1 MKKGLLRTLS
11 AVVAISM
18 LLCMG
23 LSAAAVTT
31 STSVTEYDIANSK
44 VTVTTNVAGAV
55 PSEQVAFLV
64 EKGANIIWIDQKP
77 ADNSG
82 AASSSFTDTVA
93 NAIGATAKVGTASTA
108 ATAITQAGAIAL
120 PSYNVT
126 WSVKDSTTSYVVA
139 VVGDAAIDKNATSVS
154 TTDAVTFYVVCAP
167 DEELLTINGDEA
179 ALVDGKISYN
189 VGETKVTAYEFAF
202 GKKDIDEVAAPVA
215 TKSGDVTKADAEN
228 KAATV
233 IATAENATEYGI
245 VVAKQGYDFTQVEAN
260 FASLATDGG
269 EGVEVIKLAALG
281 ANAEGQFV
289 IKIDDAAQTF
299 FVDGTIYEAK
309 VYALKG
315 ETLSLSDTFELN

>member
-18 LLCMG
+18 LLCMS

-44 VTVTTNVAGAV
+44 VTVTTSVAGAV

-64 EKGANIIWIDQKP
+64 EKGENIIWIDQKP
-77 ADNSG
+77 ADTAG
-82 AASSSFTDTVA
+82 AASSTFTDTVA
-93 NAIGATAKVGTASTA
+93 NAIGATAKVGTQSTA
-108 ATAITQAGAIAL
+108 ATAIEQAGAIAL
-120 PSYNVT
+120 PSYTVT
-126 WSVKDSTTSYVVA
+126 WSVVDSTTSKVVA
-139 VVGDAAIDKNATSVS
+139 VVGDAAIDKSATSVA
-154 TTDAVTFYVVCAP
+154 TTDTVTFYVVCAP
-167 DEELLTINGDEA
+167 DEVLLTINGEA
-179 ALVDGKISYN
+179 AELVDGKISYN
-189 VGETKVTAYEFAF
+189 VGATKVTAYEFAF
-202 GKKDIDEVAAPVA
+202 GKKAIDEAATPVA
-215 TKSGDVTKADAEN
+215 TKSGDVTKADATN

-233 IATAENATEYGI
+233 IATAENATEFGI
-245 VVAKQGYDFTQVEAN
+245 VVAKKGYDFDQVAAN

-289 IKIDDAAQTF
+289 IKIDDAAETF
-299 FVDGTIYEAK
+299 FVEGTVYEAK

-315 ETLSLSDTFELN
+315 DSVELSETFELN

>member
-64 EKGANIIWIDQKP
+64 EKGENIIWIDQKP

-108 ATAITQAGAIAL
+108 ATAIAQAGAIAL
-120 PSYNVT
+120 PSYTVT
-126 WSVKDSTTSYVVA
+126 WSVDSTTSYVVA
-139 VVGDAAIDKNATSVS
+139 VAGNAAIDKEATSVA
-154 TTDAVTFYVVCAP
+154 TTDTVTFYVVCAP
-167 DEELLTINGDEA
+167 DEELLTINGEAA
-179 ALVDGKISYN
+179 ALVGGKISYN

-202 GKKDIDEVAAPVA
+202 GKKAIDEAVTPPVA

-233 IATAENATEYGI
+233 IATAENATEFGI

-281 ANAEGQFV
+281 ANAAGQFV

-299 FVDGTIYEAK
+299 FVDGIIYEAK

-315 ETLSLSDTFELN
+315 DTLSLSDKFELN